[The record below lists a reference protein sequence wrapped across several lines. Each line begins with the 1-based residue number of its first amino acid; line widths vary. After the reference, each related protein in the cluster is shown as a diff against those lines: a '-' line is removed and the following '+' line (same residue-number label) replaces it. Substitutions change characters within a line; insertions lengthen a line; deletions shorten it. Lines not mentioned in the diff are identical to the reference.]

1 MGAAAIDAACWGT
14 DAAGS
19 PRAFEYWAHAASV
32 LGVDMW
38 PLMAFRRRR
47 LRTTRRWNLDA
58 PLSVIDTVRR
68 RLAVEGPLT
77 ATQLGG
83 AKQGGEWWDWSP
95 VKTAAELLLDWG
107 EVVCVR
113 RVGWRRVY
121 DLAERV
127 LPSDVLAGADMADAE
142 CLATLVARAGTALGV
157 ATAGDLADYF
167 RLTRADV
174 ATGLPS
180 SGLVPVRVQGW
191 DHAAWADPAGLA
203 DVGQRGRHRTTLLSP
218 FDSLIWDRAR
228 TLRVFGLHH
237 RLEAYTQAAA
247 RIHGYFAM
255 PVLAGGRLVGRVDP
269 VRSGATL
276 VARRVSLVPAGPA
289 GGVGLGGGIGRGRRG
304 RRPRPGCP
312 RPTGGP
318 GRLTPARKG

>member
-1 MGAAAIDAACWGT
+1 MGL
-14 DAAGS
+14 
-19 PRAFEYWAHAASV
+19 V
-32 LGVDMW
+32 
-38 PLMAFRRRR
+38 
-47 LRTTRRWNLDA
+47 
-58 PLSVIDTVRR
+58 
-68 RLAVEGPLT
+68 
-77 ATQLGG
+77 
-83 AKQGGEWWDWSP
+83 P

-289 GGVGLGGGIGRGRRG
+289 ALASAVISTAEALREASGWVGASDVAVEVVD
-304 RRPRPGCP
+304 
-312 RPTGGP
+312 
-318 GRLTPARKG
+318 PARAAPALRAALAA